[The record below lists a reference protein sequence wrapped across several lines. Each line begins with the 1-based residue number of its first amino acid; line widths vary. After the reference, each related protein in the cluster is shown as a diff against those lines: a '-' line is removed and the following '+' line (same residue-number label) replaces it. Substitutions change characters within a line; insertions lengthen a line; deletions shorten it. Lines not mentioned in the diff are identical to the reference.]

1 MPDGRAGGSGGE
13 GGGADAA
20 RAESARQALLLAT
33 QTLGV
38 NAADVQAARAERDAA
53 RASMEWLADELL
65 KDRSREKVLEDAVR
79 EGHDEAVGCM
89 LRRGADPNASD
100 PRPLMIAAEYGNVR
114 CLALL
119 LKAGADAQYR
129 SQDALTLGMTALHRA
144 AGPVCRGHGKAECVR
159 LLLEAG
165 ADPHAIEDFGETPLH
180 AATNEGCCLDT
191 IKLLLEAG
199 ADPNGVGRA
208 GVTTPSRIA
217 SFHGN
222 TPLLGAS
229 AVGRADCVKALL
241 KAGALPDFG
250 DNDGYTPL
258 YVASS
263 YGHAECVKLLLEAG
277 ADKDRAHGEACYDD
291 GVYYPI
297 HAASRTNEIEC
308 LKLLLEAGADANSV
322 TSVGNTA
329 LHVATK
335 RGHVGCVELLL
346 EAGTDK
352 DRANEDGQTPLH
364 IAAEKMTPQH
374 IDCLDALLDAGA
386 DASLCDK
393 GGRTALDLARR
404 AKNTAAI
411 EAITAHVD

>member
-1 MPDGRAGGSGGE
+1 MADGSAGGSGGE
-13 GGGADAA
+13 SGAGAA
-20 RAESARQALLLAT
+20 RAETARQALLLAT

-38 NAADVQAARAERDAA
+38 NAAAVQAAQAEAKAA

-65 KDRSREKVLEDAVR
+65 KVRSREKLLEDAVR
-79 EGHDEAVGCM
+79 QGHEEAVGCM

-100 PRPLMIAAEYGNVR
+100 IRPLMIAADYGNVR

-129 SQDALTLGMTALHRA
+129 SQGALTLGMTALHFA
-144 AGPVCRGHGKAECVR
+144 AAPVCRGHGKPECVR

-180 AATNEGCCLDT
+180 AATHEGCCLDT

-217 SFHGN
+217 SFHGD

-250 DNDGYTPL
+250 DDDGYTPL

-263 YGHAECVKLLLEAG
+263 YGRAECVKLLLEAG
-277 ADKDRAHGEACYDD
+277 A
-291 GVYYPI
+291 
-297 HAASRTNEIEC
+297 
-308 LKLLLEAGADANSV
+308 
-322 TSVGNTA
+322 
-329 LHVATK
+329 
-335 RGHVGCVELLL
+335 
-346 EAGTDK
+346 DK

-364 IAAEKMTPQH
+364 IAAEKMTPQY
-374 IDCLDALLDAGA
+374 IDCLVALLDAGA
-386 DASLCDK
+386 DASLRDHE
-393 GGRTALDLARR
+393 GRTALDIARR
-404 AKNTAAI
+404 AKNTQAI
-411 EAITAHVD
+411 KALSAHVD